1 MYNSNLISPSRTR
14 INENKLSTGRSRS
27 ETILFISKGRSDR
40 EDTFLRKFIIL
51 GLAGVKMNHIFSTL
65 EILMNKLCHF
75 EMALKSQG
83 LNGKKRIRGDRM
95 GV

>member
-1 MYNSNLISPSRTR
+1 M
-14 INENKLSTGRSRS
+14 
-27 ETILFISKGRSDR
+27 
-40 EDTFLRKFIIL
+40 RKVIIL

-83 LNGKKRIRGDRM
+83 LNGKKRIKGDRM